1 MPGVVVGVD
10 ESAHS
15 QPALRWA
22 AAYGD
27 RRELPVTAVMAWNF
41 VKQHHLEEQADFDVL
56 YDADNATRV
65 LEEQVARTLGDRD
78 RVQCV
83 VVEDD
88 AAHALLQ
95 AGEDADLL
103 VVGARGMGGFQ
114 GLLLGSV
121 SRSVLHKATC
131 PVALIRDD
139 LDRSSRPVVV
149 GVNGD
154 DSSLRALRWAVEYA
168 SVEGPAVQA
177 TYVWDWPP
185 LSAAGLYGK
194 VPERAELVADAD
206 RFLARQ
212 IAAAELGEHDVVVE
226 ATTVEGR
233 PAAGLLE
240 AGTSAAMIVVGARG
254 HGPLARVVLGSVS
267 DQVARHAT
275 CPVVV
280 VP

>member
-1 MPGVVVGVD
+1 
-10 ESAHS
+10 
-15 QPALRWA
+15 
-22 AAYGD
+22 
-27 RRELPVTAVMAWNF
+27 MAWNF
-41 VKQHHLEEQADFDVL
+41 VRQHHLESEAKFDAL
-56 YDADNATRV
+56 YDESNATRV

-78 RVQCV
+78 RVKCV

-88 AAHALLQ
+88 AAQALLRV
-95 AGEDADLL
+95 GEEADLL

-121 SRSVLHKATC
+121 SRSVLHKASC
-131 PVALIRDD
+131 PVAVIRDD
-139 LDRSSRPVVV
+139 LDRASRPVLV

-168 SVEGPAVQA
+168 SVEGLAVHA

-185 LSAAGLYGK
+185 LTAAGLYGK

-206 RFLARQ
+206 RFLAHH
-212 IAAAELGEHDVVVE
+212 IAASELGDHDVVIE
-226 ATTVEGR
+226 AKTVEGR